1 MKVYFTVAIDG
12 KEVHSV
18 ENANP
23 ETYTDVKV
31 MPGSYPRPEA
41 SYRDLVWENLPA
53 PRDFETKIRRNQK
66 IGKIHSWGPF
76 FRVSFDVNFVSLS
89 QDSQRLSVLAFLSAR
104 ETGEIVPVPGIFH
117 AKGSLLVDNNVLG
130 GRIENM
136 ATYDNIERNRWYN
149 LIIEHRSDNRKVIRP
164 EHDPHMLY
172 HNF

>member
-1 MKVYFTVAIDG
+1 M
-12 KEVHSV
+12 

-23 ETYTDVKV
+23 KMYTDVKV
-31 MPGSYPRPEA
+31 MPGSSPRPDA
-41 SYRDLVWENLPA
+41 SYRDLVWENLPV
-53 PRDFETKIRRNQK
+53 PRDFETKIRRDQK

-117 AKGSLLVDNNVLG
+117 AKGSLLVNNNVLG

-136 ATYDNIERNRWYN
+136 VTYDNIEQNRWYN
-149 LIIEHRSDNRKVIRP
+149 LIIEQRSDNRKVIRP
-164 EHDPHMLY
+164 YMSLY
-172 HNF
+172 VLS